1 MTVQEWIDELN
12 KVKNKNTEVK
22 FVSNQ
27 TLEDMIT
34 VDRIESYDSYE
45 IYLEIE

>member
-22 FVSNQ
+22 FISNQ
-27 TLEDMIT
+27 TLEDMVT

-45 IYLEIE
+45 IYLEYE

>member
-27 TLEDMIT
+27 TLEDMVT

-45 IYLEIE
+45 IYLEYE

>member
-45 IYLEIE
+45 IYLEYD